1 MNKIAI
7 LYVEAEGDFE
17 MYPINLFA
25 GREDQME
32 EVCKRLNEHLMED
45 CPDILLKHYLD
56 EALQDKIVDR
66 MQMNA
71 LLGKANA
78 QKLIDTILQ
87 YADGCTIYA
96 SQGVFGITAVE
107 VLQGGF

>member
-7 LYVEAEGDFE
+7 LFVEAEGDFE

-32 EVCKRLNEHLMED
+32 EVCKRLNEHLMEN
-45 CPDILLKHYLD
+45 CPDILLKNYLD
-56 EALQDKIVDR
+56 EALQGKIVDR

-71 LLGKANA
+71 LLSRENA
-78 QKLIDTILQ
+78 QKLIDTILR
-87 YADGCTIYA
+87 YADSCTIYA
-96 SQGVFGITAVE
+96 AQGVFGTTAVE
-107 VLQGGF
+107 ALQGGF

>member
-1 MNKIAI
+1 MN
-7 LYVEAEGDFE
+7 
-17 MYPINLFA
+17 
-25 GREDQME
+25 
-32 EVCKRLNEHLMED
+32 
-45 CPDILLKHYLD
+45 
-56 EALQDKIVDR
+56 KIVDR

-71 LLGKANA
+71 LLSRENA

-96 SQGVFGITAVE
+96 SQGVFGTTAVE